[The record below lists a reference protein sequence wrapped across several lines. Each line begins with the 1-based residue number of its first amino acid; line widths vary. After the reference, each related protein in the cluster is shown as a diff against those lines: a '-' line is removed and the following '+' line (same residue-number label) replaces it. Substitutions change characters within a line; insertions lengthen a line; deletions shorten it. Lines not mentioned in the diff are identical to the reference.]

1 MAHTDYE
8 PHHKKE
14 IIMDTEKQYR
24 AAPGL
29 NYSNLS
35 RFNQSQDHCLMP
47 FEHKSYFEF
56 GHQFEQLLQ
65 DACTGST
72 TFSERFF
79 YCNVDGALPDD
90 LIFLID
96 SGADLTLEYV
106 YNKPDKKGN
115 RKLSGMYKKRHAFL
129 DAALENPGKIPVSKT
144 DNEKLKIMIENMIN
158 MEYLNISVGEL
169 LSKAQ
174 WQVPVYWEDDQWHK
188 KKALVDCLV
197 EIDGT
202 NYPLDVK
209 TCANFNRFYGN
220 LSHGYWIQ
228 ALHYAEGVKSL
239 GKPIKPMTF
248 LVASKEAPYLSKPIM
263 IDWNDYKMA
272 LNKYQGICSRYLR
285 WETDGRPS
293 KGFLPLERKKI
304 YI

>member
-1 MAHTDYE
+1 
-8 PHHKKE
+8 
-14 IIMDTEKQYR
+14 MDTEKQYR

-65 DACTGST
+65 DACTGTT
-72 TFSERFF
+72 TFAERFF
-79 YCNVDGALPDD
+79 ISEVDGTLPDD
-90 LIFLID
+90 LIKMID
-96 SGADLTLEYV
+96 MNWDLTREYK
-106 YNKPDKKGN
+106 YNKDGSRSKTCKK
-115 RKLSGMYKKRHAFL
+115 KHAFL
-129 DAALENPGKIPVSKT
+129 DAALEHPGMIPVSKT
-144 DNEKLKIMIENMIN
+144 DDEVLRVMLENMMN
-158 MEYLNISVGEL
+158 MEYLDMTVGEL

-174 WQVPVYWEDDQWHK
+174 WQKSIYWEDDDWIK
-188 KKALVDCLV
+188 KKCLVDCLV

-202 NYPLDVK
+202 HYPLDVK
-209 TCANFNRFYGN
+209 TAANFPRFYNN

-228 ALHYAEGVKSL
+228 ALHYAEGVNSL
-239 GKPIKPMTF
+239 SKTTKPMTF

-263 IDWNDYKMA
+263 IDWSDKYNEA
-272 LNKYQGICSRYLR
+272 VNKYRGICSRYAKWL
-285 WETDGRPS
+285 ESGSKS
-293 KGFLPLERKKI
+293 KGFLPLERKRI

>member
-1 MAHTDYE
+1 
-8 PHHKKE
+8 
-14 IIMDTEKQYR
+14 MDSEQQYR
-24 AAPGL
+24 KAPGL

-65 DACTGST
+65 DACIGTA
-72 TFSERFF
+72 TFADRFF
-79 YCNVDGALPDD
+79 VSEIDGTLPDD
-90 LIFLID
+90 LIKMID
-96 SGADLTLEYV
+96 MGWDLTLEYK
-106 YNKPDKKGN
+106 YNKDGSRSKTCKK
-115 RKLSGMYKKRHAFL
+115 KHAFL
-129 DAALENPGKIPVSKT
+129 DAALEHPGMIPVSKT
-144 DNEKLKIMIENMIN
+144 DNEMLKVMIENMMN
-158 MEYLNISVGEL
+158 MNYLDMSVGEL

-174 WQVPVYWEDDQWHK
+174 WQVPVYWEDDEWHK
-188 KKALVDCLV
+188 KKCLVDCLV

-209 TCANFNRFYGN
+209 TAAGFNRFYGN
-220 LSHGYWIQ
+220 LQHGYWIQ

-248 LVASKEAPYLSKPIM
+248 LVASKEAPYLSKPIQ
-263 IDWNDYKMA
+263 IDWNDYNLA
-272 LNKYQGICSRYLR
+272 LNKYKGLCNRYAR
-285 WETDGRPS
+285 WQQDGSKP